1 MQDYDERYC
10 RILGHRTSKA
20 LISMQ
25 KVTQTR
31 TSLSVPGLLGWTHVL
46 GACTSSAPYDVIQ
59 TPDPDPLLG
68 SNRQWQTG
76 AHTQYNPVPILH
88 IRRPE
93 CADESAGPFLL
104 PLDDFLQ
111 TLQWRSQVSK
121 PRDLLLAVT
130 PRSDSSTFRWKA
142 YPAWCARGVE
152 AAAAEVVGFPKPI
165 NPYSFLQFARIYLM

>member
-10 RILGHRTSKA
+10 RILDHRTGKA
-20 LISMQ
+20 FVSLQ
-25 KVTQTR
+25 KLTQTR
-31 TSLSVPGLLGWTHVL
+31 TCLLVPCLLGGPDVL
-46 GACTSSAPYDVIQ
+46 GACTSSAAHDVTQ
-59 TPDPDPLLG
+59 PPGQHPLLG

-88 IRRPE
+88 VHRSE

-104 PLDDFLQ
+104 PLDGFLQ
-111 TLQWRSQVSK
+111 ILQWRSQVSK

-130 PRSDSSTFRWKA
+130 TRSDSSTFRWKA